1 MAGKGIRT
9 YEQGAAS
16 NVALGQAGATIIA
29 ETSVH
34 TVKNGVWVAI
44 TFLADSTITTLT
56 AESADFFGSGSGAD
70 NIETVTGG
78 TTVSDTTASVTFPKG
93 STIFGRWTVIDL
105 ATGSCIAYR
114 G

>member
-9 YEQGAAS
+9 YETSAAS

-29 ETSVH
+29 ETSIH
-34 TVKNGVWVAI
+34 TVKNGAWVAI
-44 TFLADSTITTLT
+44 TFLDETTITTLT
-56 AESADFFGSGSGAD
+56 PESTDFFGSGDGAD

-78 TTVSDTTASVTFPKG
+78 TLVSDTTSGVTFPKG
-93 STIFGRWTVIDL
+93 VTIFGRWTVIDL